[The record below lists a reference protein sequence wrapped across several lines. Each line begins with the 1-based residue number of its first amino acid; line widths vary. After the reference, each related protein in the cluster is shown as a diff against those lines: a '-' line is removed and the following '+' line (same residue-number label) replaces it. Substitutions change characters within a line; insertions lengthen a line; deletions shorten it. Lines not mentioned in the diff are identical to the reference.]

1 MENLFEWFFFS
12 LFFSEVFLV
21 LLCQQ
26 VYYQIKSRYFLA
38 LFIKKSKGKLHTA
51 SLKPIC
57 MQYIITLKFS
67 GSIYLSYLIFAIFV
81 LPVDLVNGRC
91 VFTAIHFDH
100 NSTHILNVRVYIRYV
115 SLPLCAQR
123 TKHEKYCGHFA
134 EVVLENI
141 RFLYILSQNYKKKI
155 IKSYFEST
163 CSF

>member
-1 MENLFEWFFFS
+1 MENMFECGFFFS
-12 LFFSEVFLV
+12 ILLRGVSCAFMLVGVF
-21 LLCQQ
+21 Q
-26 VYYQIKSRYFLA
+26 QIKSRYFLA

-67 GSIYLSYLIFAIFV
+67 ESIYLSYLIFAIFV

-155 IKSYFEST
+155 KSYFEST

>member
-67 GSIYLSYLIFAIFV
+67 ESIYLSYLIFAIFV

-134 EVVLENI
+134 EVVLEYI

>member
-67 GSIYLSYLIFAIFV
+67 ESVYLSYLIFAIFV

>member
-1 MENLFEWFFFS
+1 MENLFEWFFFLYS
-12 LFFSEVFLV
+12 SQRCFLCFYV
-21 LLCQQ
+21 SRGI
-26 VYYQIKSRYFLA
+26 IKLKVGIFLA

-67 GSIYLSYLIFAIFV
+67 ESIYLSYLIFAIFV